1 MDRISNAIKIYSFKS
16 KARKEGKKPSQS
28 FYIDQMSKE
37 TLNIVVWV
45 LEGNEMNGKPKIKCW
60 KLSSRCLGLERIN
73 ENMK

>member
-1 MDRISNAIKIYSFKS
+1 MF
-16 KARKEGKKPSQS
+16 
-28 FYIDQMSKE
+28 KE

-60 KLSSRCLGLERIN
+60 KLSSRCLGLGRIN